1 MADLSSQIPDP
12 THLGS
17 GPWELVNVS
26 AAFIAVAWFSVA
38 LRVWVR
44 GVMIRSFGWDDWTIL
59 LTMVAFTVQCT
70 YVIRLGLG
78 EMHPEENENN
88 LVAIAGLV
96 TDVIA
101 LTGAFA
107 LTSIFLKI
115 SLGLFFLRIIIQPW
129 QRRLITVSLVVYT
142 LYALSYFGV
151 AAFGCGNPA
160 KFFEHTIEGK
170 CVSIP
175 NVTIPMSYV
184 QTALNAAMDW
194 LFVALPINTLWH
206 LNMPRSTKFWA
217 SLLIV
222 LGALGS
228 VASLIRLTTVKGL
241 TPGHEFFRQS
251 TSTAVWATIEP
262 GLGIA
267 AASFA
272 TLRPMFKRCL
282 ESTRTNYSRTR
293 SGRMAAPG
301 SVEAGLNVKGI
312 ALSPTSAAKRAG
324 FRPFASSDS
333 DVELTSVIQHEPEK
347 MDRGYHHAATPPT
360 QGIWVKR
367 TATVDG

>member
-1 MADLSSQIPDP
+1 
-12 THLGS
+12 
-17 GPWELVNVS
+17 
-26 AAFIAVAWFSVA
+26 
-38 LRVWVR
+38 
-44 GVMIRSFGWDDWTIL
+44 
-59 LTMVAFTVQCT
+59 
-70 YVIRLGLG
+70 
-78 EMHPEENENN
+78 MHPEENKNN
-88 LVAIAGLV
+88 LAAISALV
-96 TDVIA
+96 TEVIA
-101 LTGAFA
+101 VAGAFV
-107 LTSIFLKI
+107 LTSILLKI
-115 SLGLFFLRIIIQPW
+115 SLGLFFLRIIVQPW
-129 QRRLITVSLVVYT
+129 QRHLITVSLVVYT
-142 LYALSYFGV
+142 VYALAYFGV
-151 AAFGCGNPA
+151 AAFGCGDPS
-160 KFFEHTIEGK
+160 KFFESTLEGK
-170 CVSIP
+170 CISIADI
-175 NVTIPMSYV
+175 TIPMSYA
-184 QTALNAAMDW
+184 QTSLNAAMDW

-228 VASLIRLTTVKGL
+228 IASLIRLTTVKGL

-272 TLRPMFKRCL
+272 TLRPMFRHCL
-282 ESTRTNYSRTR
+282 ESTRTNYSRER
-293 SGRMAAPG
+293 SERMDAPG
-301 SVEAGLNVKGI
+301 TSEGGLNVKAI

-347 MDRGYHHAATPPT
+347 SGEGYRHGATPST
-360 QGIWVKR
+360 QGIWIQR